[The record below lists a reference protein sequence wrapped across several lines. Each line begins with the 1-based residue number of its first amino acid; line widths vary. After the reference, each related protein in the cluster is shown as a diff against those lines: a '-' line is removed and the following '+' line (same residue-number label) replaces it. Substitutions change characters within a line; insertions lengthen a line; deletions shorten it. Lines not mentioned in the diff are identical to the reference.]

1 LVTTRVGAYNGRAIR
16 AYNCCHQERADRSD
30 NLMDLH
36 LFSTP
41 GENDIRYIIEA
52 SRLYLSGKSDATI
65 AFLPQAWLNVSHW
78 LDYTVRAFDGL
89 ARVELID
96 TEQMDLPEME
106 AIIRRAQ
113 AVYIS
118 GGNTFLLN
126 HRLHV
131 SRLMPYLR
139 KKIQAGLPVI
149 GFSAGMILCGPNI
162 LTSSDLNSVGT
173 TYFDGLKATPF
184 NFFAHYAQDS
194 YGQALQDD
202 WLSDFHLFHDHPVIM
217 LSDGAYLKVEGK
229 KTALMRGEAWILRKD
244 QEKKKLEEGKLIV
257 LQEAQDG

>member
-1 LVTTRVGAYNGRAIR
+1 MN
-16 AYNCCHQERADRSD
+16 
-30 NLMDLH
+30 LH

-52 SRLYLSGKSDATI
+52 SRPYLSGKSDATI
-65 AFLPQAWLNVSHW
+65 AFLPQAWLNVNHW
-78 LDYTVRAFDGL
+78 LDYTVRAFNGL

-106 AIIRRAQ
+106 SIIRRAQ

-139 KKIQAGLPVI
+139 KKVQAGLPVV

-162 LTSSDLNSVGT
+162 LTSNDLNTVGT
-173 TYFDGLKATPF
+173 SYFDGLKMTPF
-184 NFFAHYAQDS
+184 NFFAHYGQDA
-194 YGQALQDD
+194 YEQAVQDN
-202 WLSDFHLFHDHPVIM
+202 WLSDYHLFNDNPVIM
-217 LSDGAYLKVEGK
+217 LSDGAHVKIEGK
-229 KTALMRGEAWILRKD
+229 KTSLVRGEAWILRRD
-244 QEKKKLEEGKLIV
+244 QEKEKLDEGKIIV
-257 LQEAQDG
+257 R